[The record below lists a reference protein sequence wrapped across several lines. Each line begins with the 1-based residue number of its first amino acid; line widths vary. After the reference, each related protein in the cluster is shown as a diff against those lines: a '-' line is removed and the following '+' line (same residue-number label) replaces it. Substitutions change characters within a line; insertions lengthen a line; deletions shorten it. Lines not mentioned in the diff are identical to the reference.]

1 MFTRSGGDHVYFA
14 YDGKPEIRNSEGNYG
29 LAPGADIRGEGGW
42 VVLPCPDSG
51 YVWHP
56 KFNFDTV
63 PPLPVPAW
71 LGDKCAIR
79 AKQCRSLAPGPA
91 FRRMRWG

>member
-1 MFTRSGGDHVYFA
+1 
-14 YDGKPEIRNSEGNYG
+14 
-29 LAPGADIRGEGGW
+29 